1 MYPSGVFATD
11 DGGRHWRPLPGSAGA
26 GWLAADFLDLH
37 SGALAGRSGSLA
49 VVSQGQIEAIRS
61 DQFGLRSLVEMRLV
75 PPKYGWLVGDGG
87 TVCLTGDLGSTW
99 RAPPGAL
106 PETARQFD
114 FAALAVRGPK
124 CWVAGEPGTR
134 VFHTADAGHTW
145 NVFATGSAVPLR
157 AIWFVDDQ
165 HGWAAGE
172 LGTILAT
179 ADGGRTWQRQRAGG
193 DRAALLALLA
203 EPDQTPLELIARLA
217 GDEGYLT
224 VVDVL
229 GRRDVEIPARDD
241 VPLADRLHEAV
252 VGVGGCAAGVAW
264 RFPLRQ
270 AGLRLSARQIVGA
283 WDRVNDGR
291 GMEELQ
297 AYLVR
302 QIRLWRPD
310 VIVTH
315 DAPRAGRSSDQCN
328 DDALISLVHQAVL
341 RAVGQAA
348 DGNAF
353 AAQIA
358 GAGLEPWAVK
368 KVYGTMA
375 SEARGT
381 NDLATAQFVPRLG
394 RSLAEVAAEP
404 RGLLHDRF
412 TLSPPTLG
420 FRLLFSTAAE
430 EQDGRDL
437 LSGIAIA
444 PGGPARRALPPVA
457 GEGIDLRQRMAQKR
471 RHVEE
476 ILNRAE
482 RTIGS
487 GEQLLAQ
494 IDDLTRDL
502 DDQSRGQILY
512 QLGDR
517 YYRTGHWA
525 SAAETF
531 QVLSERYP
539 QHALTPQALLWLVQY
554 YASGEAAW
562 RVERG
567 DGKKRFEQAAALG
580 QQIERTRPELFAE
593 PALCFPLAAAYRGL
607 GQARQAE
614 RFYQAQ
620 SYGGDR
626 GAWSACAQSELH
638 LVNPSAKTSQAKPML
653 VCVKTQTK
661 PRLDGVLDDPVW
673 QEAKPAALQS
683 AQHDDGDWP
692 AAVMLA
698 YDAEFLYIAAHCR
711 QTPAAGEPAAEIGD
725 GSRLAKRPRD
735 ADLSAHDRIEVLIDV
750 DRDFTTYYR
759 LAIDDRGWTNDSC
772 WGDSTWDP
780 NWFVAVKREQGVW
793 TVEAAIPLAELVG
806 RPPPPGSTW
815 AVGIQRV
822 APGVGFQSWTTPAA
836 ISVLP
841 DGFGYLVFR

>member
-1 MYPSGVFATD
+1 
-11 DGGRHWRPLPGSAGA
+11 
-26 GWLAADFLDLH
+26 
-37 SGALAGRSGSLA
+37 
-49 VVSQGQIEAIRS
+49 
-61 DQFGLRSLVEMRLV
+61 
-75 PPKYGWLVGDGG
+75 
-87 TVCLTGDLGSTW
+87 
-99 RAPPGAL
+99 
-106 PETARQFD
+106 
-114 FAALAVRGPK
+114 
-124 CWVAGEPGTR
+124 
-134 VFHTADAGHTW
+134 
-145 NVFATGSAVPLR
+145 
-157 AIWFVDDQ
+157 
-165 HGWAAGE
+165 
-172 LGTILAT
+172 
-179 ADGGRTWQRQRAGG
+179 
-193 DRAALLALLA
+193 
-203 EPDQTPLELIARLA
+203 
-217 GDEGYLT
+217 
-224 VVDVL
+224 
-229 GRRDVEIPARDD
+229 
-241 VPLADRLHEAV
+241 
-252 VGVGGCAAGVAW
+252 
-264 RFPLRQ
+264 
-270 AGLRLSARQIVGA
+270 
-283 WDRVNDGR
+283 
-291 GMEELQ
+291 MEELQ

-368 KVYGTMA
+368 KVYGAMA
-375 SEARGT
+375 SETRGAS
-381 NDLATAQFVPRLG
+381 DLATAQFVPRLG
-394 RSLAEVAAEP
+394 RSLAEMAAEP

-420 FRLLFSTAAE
+420 FRLLLSTAAR
-430 EQDGRDL
+430 GT
-437 LSGIAIA
+437 
-444 PGGPARRALPPVA
+444 GPTRSSSAALRLRRA
-457 GEGIDLRQRMAQKR
+457 DR
-471 RHVEE
+471 RGARCRRWPAKGSICGSEWPKNAATCEE
-476 ILNRAE
+476 ILDRAE
-482 RTIGS
+482 RTVGS
-487 GEQLLAQ
+487 VEQLLAQ

-517 YYRTGHWA
+517 YYRTGHWP

-567 DGKKRFEQAAALG
+567 DGQKRFEQAAALG

-614 RFYQAQ
+614 RFYQTQ

-626 GAWSACAQSELH
+626 DAWSACAQSELH
-638 LVNPSAKTSQAKPML
+638 LADPTKGRPAKPML
-653 VCVKTQTK
+653 ACVKAQTK

-673 QEAKPAALQS
+673 QQAKPAALQS

-725 GSRLAKRPRD
+725 GESPRKT
-735 ADLSAHDRIEVLIDV
+735 SAR
-750 DRDFTTYYR
+750 RR
-759 LAIDDRGWTNDSC
+759 S
-772 WGDSTWDP
+772 
-780 NWFVAVKREQGVW
+780 
-793 TVEAAIPLAELVG
+793 VG
-806 RPPPPGSTW
+806 PRSN
-815 AVGIQRV
+815 
-822 APGVGFQSWTTPAA
+822 
-836 ISVLP
+836 
-841 DGFGYLVFR
+841 

>member
-1 MYPSGVFATD
+1 M
-11 DGGRHWRPLPGSAGA
+11 
-26 GWLAADFLDLH
+26 
-37 SGALAGRSGSLA
+37 
-49 VVSQGQIEAIRS
+49 
-61 DQFGLRSLVEMRLV
+61 
-75 PPKYGWLVGDGG
+75 
-87 TVCLTGDLGSTW
+87 
-99 RAPPGAL
+99 
-106 PETARQFD
+106 
-114 FAALAVRGPK
+114 
-124 CWVAGEPGTR
+124 
-134 VFHTADAGHTW
+134 
-145 NVFATGSAVPLR
+145 
-157 AIWFVDDQ
+157 
-165 HGWAAGE
+165 
-172 LGTILAT
+172 
-179 ADGGRTWQRQRAGG
+179 
-193 DRAALLALLA
+193 
-203 EPDQTPLELIARLA
+203 
-217 GDEGYLT
+217 
-224 VVDVL
+224 L
-229 GRRDVEIPARDD
+229 GRRDVEIPPRDD

-315 DAPRAGRSSDQCN
+315 DAPRAGRFSDQCN

-341 RAVGQAA
+341 QAVGQAA

-368 KVYGTMA
+368 KVYGAMA
-375 SEARGT
+375 SEARGAG
-381 NDLATAQFVPRLG
+381 DLATAQFVPRLG
-394 RSLAEVAAEP
+394 RSLAEMAAEP

-420 FRLLFSTAAE
+420 FRLLLSTAAE
-430 EQDGRDL
+430 EQDRTRSSSAAL
-437 LSGIAIA
+437 RL
-444 PGGPARRALPPVA
+444 RRA
-457 GEGIDLRQRMAQKR
+457 DR
-471 RHVEE
+471 RGASCRRWPAKGSICGSESPKNAATWRRFSIGRNVP
-476 ILNRAE
+476 
-482 RTIGS
+482 IGS
-487 GEQLLAQ
+487 VEQLFAQ

-517 YYRTGHWA
+517 YYRTGHWP

-531 QVLSERYP
+531 QVLSDRYP

-567 DGKKRFEQAAALG
+567 DGQKRFEQAAALG

-638 LVNPSAKTSQAKPML
+638 LADPTKGRPGQADAR
-653 VCVKTQTK
+653 VCEGPDEAAFGRRVG
-661 PRLDGVLDDPVW
+661 RSGV
-673 QEAKPAALQS
+673 
-683 AQHDDGDWP
+683 
-692 AAVMLA
+692 
-698 YDAEFLYIAAHCR
+698 
-711 QTPAAGEPAAEIGD
+711 AAGQAG
-725 GSRLAKRPRD
+725 RLAER
-735 ADLSAHDRIEVLIDV
+735 
-750 DRDFTTYYR
+750 
-759 LAIDDRGWTNDSC
+759 
-772 WGDSTWDP
+772 
-780 NWFVAVKREQGVW
+780 
-793 TVEAAIPLAELVG
+793 AA
-806 RPPPPGSTW
+806 R
-815 AVGIQRV
+815 
-822 APGVGFQSWTTPAA
+822 
-836 ISVLP
+836 
-841 DGFGYLVFR
+841 